1 MCVTNVQNIK
11 KSERSLTRFHNT
23 IYMMYNMLAKHLAAT
38 AAIKLHVK
46 QKTFMCASLLLALT
60 VQAAIVVLPVCAH
73 GVLFTDKHH
82 FSYAHLHQTC
92 SLQGTAHTEQ
102 FLWTNIDKHYK
113 YTLNDSSRYSQHSA
127 HHFNLKQE
135 KVKGKQSNFLTTMS
149 SSVTRGCRLF
159 TVIFVPS
166 KGLKVG

>member
-1 MCVTNVQNIK
+1 
-11 KSERSLTRFHNT
+11 
-23 IYMMYNMLAKHLAAT
+23 MMYNMLAKHLAAT

-82 FSYAHLHQTC
+82 FSYAHLHQPC

-102 FLWTNIDKHYK
+102 FLWTNIDRHYK

-135 KVKGKQSNFLTTMS
+135 KVKGKQQFPHHYVLLSDSGMQVVHCYFCPLQRAKS
-149 SSVTRGCRLF
+149 RL
-159 TVIFVPS
+159 
-166 KGLKVG
+166 K